1 MKRNSNRDMKQNSF
15 FMCNSRGKPAK
26 ERVSR
31 LKIGPWK
38 LCVCLLSRFGHFLLF
53 AILWTVACQAPLSM
67 GSSKHNYWS
76 GLPCP
81 PPGDLPDPGIELA
94 SLIFPVLSGEFYTTS
109 TIWEFPV
116 GIRSVKTQRKR
127 TFKIKVSRSVC
138 QYKTYN
144 ICIIGIP

>member
-1 MKRNSNRDMKQNSF
+1 MWQPGWEESLGENGYMSMYAESF
-15 FMCNSRGKPAK
+15 HCSPETITALLIGYVPAWVLSCFSR
-26 ERVSR
+26 V
-31 LKIGPWK
+31 W
-38 LCVCLLSRFGHFLLF
+38 LF
-53 AILWTVACQAPLSM
+53 ATPGTVAHQAPLSM

-116 GIRSVKTQRKR
+116 EIRSVKTQRKR